1 MHVLLKNTTKNVEN
15 VPTEQFGE
23 TYVADLQSPPHKVE
37 TKNNASIDVA
47 LHLDASTEVPQVK

>member
-1 MHVLLKNTTKNVEN
+1 